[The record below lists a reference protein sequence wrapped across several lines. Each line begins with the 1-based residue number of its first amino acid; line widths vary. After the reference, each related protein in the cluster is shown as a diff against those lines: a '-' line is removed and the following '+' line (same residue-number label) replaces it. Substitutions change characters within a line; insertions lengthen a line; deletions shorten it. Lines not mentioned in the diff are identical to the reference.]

1 MRFKN
6 TFGVSER
13 ALAAFKGGS
22 AWALMEKV
30 KLRPQFDPES
40 EPDGIIN
47 LSGASNV
54 LMKDWMDRFIEENT
68 HKLPLQEM
76 LSYGAVSGGPGL
88 LKAMAAFFNRHFR
101 PSSLLTKE
109 HIIAAN
115 GVTSLID
122 LIAWTLCNPGEAII
136 YPTPT
141 FYMLDYDITVRSDV
155 KAVPVSCSHIHDQ
168 FVSSSVDALVAALE
182 AAVDVQAKQ
191 GVRCRVLF
199 VCNPANPQGRC
210 YSRKTLSALARFC
223 TRRDMHLVADEIYA
237 MSQFRIP
244 GHSAAELDEF
254 SSVLSI
260 SDDGKLT
267 THANIHCL
275 YGMSKDFNM
284 GGLRMGFLVTRNKE
298 VLAAACRV
306 TWFTWITTFSA
317 SFVQNFVAQEEKVH
331 EYLTL
336 LRKRLAGA
344 YEKTQSALVGYGIP
358 FMKANAGLFI
368 FIDLSRWIGCFG
380 GEDSNGS
387 LTIGSLSGNSQSHE
401 MQLCEWLIDHGV
413 FINAGEFAEF
423 DQPGH
428 FRLVFT
434 ECSTDVVILAISRI
448 RKALDKLER
457 ENEIGLAKTKNLSYC
472 IHLDT

>member
-1 MRFKN
+1 MLPLPRTNISTTGFTSDMRFKN

-30 KLRPQFDPES
+30 KLRPQFDQES

-47 LSGASNV
+47 LSGASNI

-68 HKLPLQEM
+68 HKLPLQDM

-141 FYMLDYDITVRSDV
+141 FYMLDYDTTVRSDV
-155 KAVPVSCSHIHDQ
+155 KAVPVSCSHIRDQ
-168 FVSSSVDALVAALE
+168 FVSSSADALVAALE

-199 VCNPANPQGRC
+199 ICNPANPQGRC
-210 YSRKTLSALARFC
+210 YSQKTLSALARFC

-237 MSQFRIP
+237 MSQFRLP

-260 SDDGKLT
+260 PDDGKLT
-267 THANIHCL
+267 THANAHCL

-298 VLAAACRV
+298 VLAAARRV
-306 TWFTWITTFSA
+306 T
-317 SFVQNFVAQEEKVH
+317 
-331 EYLTL
+331 
-336 LRKRLAGA
+336 LAGA
-344 YEKTQSALVGYGIP
+344 YEETRSALVGYGIP

-380 GEDSNGS
+380 GEDSNSS
-387 LTIGSLSGNSQSHE
+387 LTTGSSSGNSPSHE

-413 FINAGEFAEF
+413 FINAGEVSFTGLGFA
-423 DQPGH
+423 P
-428 FRLVFT
+428 
-434 ECSTDVVILAISRI
+434 
-448 RKALDKLER
+448 
-457 ENEIGLAKTKNLSYC
+457 
-472 IHLDT
+472 

>member
-306 TWFTWITTFSA
+306 T
-317 SFVQNFVAQEEKVH
+317 
-331 EYLTL
+331 
-336 LRKRLAGA
+336 LAGA

-457 ENEIGLAKTKNLSYC
+457 ENEIGLAKTKNLRSNVGHK
-472 IHLDT
+472 I

>member
-1 MRFKN
+1 MLPLPRTNISTTGFTSDMRFKN

-30 KLRPQFDPES
+30 KLRPQFDQES

-47 LSGASNV
+47 LSGASNI

-68 HKLPLQEM
+68 HKLPLQDM

-141 FYMLDYDITVRSDV
+141 FYMLDYDTTVRSDV
-155 KAVPVSCSHIHDQ
+155 KAVPVSCSHIRDQ
-168 FVSSSVDALVAALE
+168 FVSSSADALVAALE

-199 VCNPANPQGRC
+199 ICNPANPQGRC
-210 YSRKTLSALARFC
+210 YSQKTLSALARFC

-237 MSQFRIP
+237 MSQFRLP

-260 SDDGKLT
+260 PDDGKLT
-267 THANIHCL
+267 THANAHCL

-298 VLAAACRV
+298 VLAAARRV
-306 TWFTWITTFSA
+306 T
-317 SFVQNFVAQEEKVH
+317 
-331 EYLTL
+331 
-336 LRKRLAGA
+336 LAGA
-344 YEKTQSALVGYGIP
+344 YEETQSALVGYGIP

-380 GEDSNGS
+380 GEDSNSS
-387 LTIGSLSGNSQSHE
+387 LTTGSSSGNSPSHE

-413 FINAGEFAEF
+413 FINAGEVSFTGLGFA
-423 DQPGH
+423 P
-428 FRLVFT
+428 
-434 ECSTDVVILAISRI
+434 
-448 RKALDKLER
+448 
-457 ENEIGLAKTKNLSYC
+457 
-472 IHLDT
+472 